1 MHRNI
6 FRRRRSV
13 LSCHSTGNLLQLRQ
27 SESSITTVMATN
39 PDAVTDGE
47 DLLRN
52 SSLYREF
59 QAEREEI
66 LKHKWIESEKA
77 GYDIGFE
84 RALTDWIVK
93 HRSKWRKGRQT
104 SPPPQTSPHQRH

>member
-1 MHRNI
+1 MSEDRNQTQA
-6 FRRRRSV
+6 SE
-13 LSCHSTGNLLQLRQ
+13 LLK
-27 SESSITTVMATN
+27 
-39 PDAVTDGE
+39 
-47 DLLRN
+47 N

-84 RALTDWIVK
+84 RALTDWIVR
-93 HRSKWRKGRQT
+93 HRSKWRKSRQPVN
-104 SPPPQTSPHQRH
+104 S

>member
-1 MHRNI
+1 MSDENKSVSGDVLV
-6 FRRRRSV
+6 RS
-13 LSCHSTGNLLQLRQ
+13 
-27 SESSITTVMATN
+27 
-39 PDAVTDGE
+39 
-47 DLLRN
+47 

-77 GYDIGFE
+77 GCDIGFE

-93 HRSKWRKGRQT
+93 HRARWRKARQQGT
-104 SPPPQTSPHQRH
+104 MLTN

>member
-1 MHRNI
+1 MQFGRKI
-6 FRRRRSV
+6 II
-13 LSCHSTGNLLQLRQ
+13 LSN
-27 SESSITTVMATN
+27 SSMSNAIKASS
-39 PDAVTDGE
+39 PAD
-47 DLLRN
+47 DLLKN

-84 RALTDWIVK
+84 RALTDWIIK
-93 HRSKWRKGRQT
+93 HRTNWRRARQ
-104 SPPPQTSPHQRH
+104 SAGH

>member
-1 MHRNI
+1 MSDDTRN
-6 FRRRRSV
+6 
-13 LSCHSTGNLLQLRQ
+13 QLP
-27 SESSITTVMATN
+27 AN
-39 PDAVTDGE
+39 
-47 DLLRN
+47 DLLKN

-77 GYDIGFE
+77 GHDIGFE

-93 HRSKWRKGRQT
+93 HRSKWRKTRQ
-104 SPPPQTSPHQRH
+104 PAGH

>member
-1 MHRNI
+1 MPND
-6 FRRRRSV
+6 S
-13 LSCHSTGNLLQLRQ
+13 N
-27 SESSITTVMATN
+27 SSPTS
-39 PDAVTDGE
+39 GS
-47 DLLRN
+47 DLVKN

-84 RALTDWIVK
+84 QALTDWIVK
-93 HRSKWRKGRQT
+93 HRSKWRKGRQPPT
-104 SPPPQTSPHQRH
+104 SQG